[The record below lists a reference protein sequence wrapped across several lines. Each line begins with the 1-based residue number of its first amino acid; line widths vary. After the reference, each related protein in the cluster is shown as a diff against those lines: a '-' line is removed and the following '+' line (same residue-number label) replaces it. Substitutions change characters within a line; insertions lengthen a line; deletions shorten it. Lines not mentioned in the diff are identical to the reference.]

1 MIFYQIAATA
11 SKFNQSNHW
20 KIKLKILIPI
30 STNFVGSLNV
40 FECIKWIP
48 TLVKVVIIQENEA
61 ILFLLFHK
69 IFYHYR
75 HCRNEF
81 IDSLPTSDASL
92 HHESHQKFIT
102 VKNSNQCILHGVTQ
116 TLLHF
121 NILHYVS
128 QTLLH
133 SILYTSK
140 PRIILHTLHKPCN
153 ILHSTLLYTKLCNIL
168 HKVLHKAFSILH
180 SVTLYIVLQK
190 RL

>member
-30 STNFVGSLNV
+30 STNFGGSLNV

-116 TLLHF
+116 TLFHF
-121 NILHYVS
+121 
-128 QTLLH
+128 T
-133 SILYTSK
+133 
-140 PRIILHTLHKPCN
+140 R
-153 ILHSTLLYTKLCNIL
+153 
-168 HKVLHKAFSILH
+168 
-180 SVTLYIVLQK
+180 
-190 RL
+190 

>member
-30 STNFVGSLNV
+30 STNFGGSLNV

-102 VKNSNQCILHGVTQ
+102 VKNSNQCILHVVTQ
-116 TLLHF
+116 TLFHF
-121 NILHYVS
+121 TRCYTNLVTFYTMSHKFVTFYTLYTNKPKNILHTVLNKS
-128 QTLLH
+128 
-133 SILYTSK
+133 SN
-140 PRIILHTLHKPCN
+140 ILHTKCYRN
-153 ILHSTLLYTKLCNIL
+153 LLPFYT
-168 HKVLHKAFSILH
+168 V
-180 SVTLYIVLQK
+180 
-190 RL
+190 

>member
-48 TLVKVVIIQENEA
+48 TLLVKVVIIQENEA

-121 NILHYVS
+121 TLCFTNPVTFYTLYK
-128 QTLLH
+128 QT
-133 SILYTSK
+133 
-140 PRIILHTLHKPCN
+140 RIILHTLHKPCN

>member
-121 NILHYVS
+121 NILHHVS

-133 SILYTSK
+133 SILYTNK
-140 PRIILHTLHKPCN
+140 PESFYTRYTNPVTFFTLHCFTQNSVTFYIKC
-153 ILHSTLLYTKLCNIL
+153 YTKPL
-168 HKVLHKAFSILH
+168 AFYT
-180 SVTLYIVLQK
+180 V
-190 RL
+190 

>member
-30 STNFVGSLNV
+30 STNFGGSLNV

-102 VKNSNQCILHGVTQ
+102 VKNSNQCILHVVTQ
-116 TLLHF
+116 TLFHF
-121 NILHYVS
+121 TWCYTNFVTFYTMSHKFVTFYTLYTNKPKNILHTVLNKS
-128 QTLLH
+128 
-133 SILYTSK
+133 SN
-140 PRIILHTLHKPCN
+140 ILHTKCYRN
-153 ILHSTLLYTKLCNIL
+153 LLPFYT
-168 HKVLHKAFSILH
+168 V
-180 SVTLYIVLQK
+180 
-190 RL
+190 

>member
-48 TLVKVVIIQENEA
+48 TLLVKVVIIQENEA

-133 SILYTSK
+133 SILYTNK
-140 PRIILHTLHKPCN
+140 PESFYTRYTNPVTFCTTQNSVTFYIKC
-153 ILHSTLLYTKLCNIL
+153 YTKPL
-168 HKVLHKAFSILH
+168 AFYT
-180 SVTLYIVLQK
+180 V
-190 RL
+190 

>member
-30 STNFVGSLNV
+30 STNFGGSLNV

-121 NILHYVS
+121 TRCYTDLVPFCTVLHRPCSILHYMS
-128 QTLLH
+128 HKLC
-133 SILYTSK
+133 Y
-140 PRIILHTLHKPCN
+140 ILHT
-153 ILHSTLLYTKLCNIL
+153 TLYTNE
-168 HKVLHKAFSILH
+168 
-180 SVTLYIVLQK
+180 TL
-190 RL
+190 